1 MKVMYNNYSRTVMK
15 NIFRAYTYQY
25 YAKVSKELLEHIKR
39 NNNFSVTNKAFK
51 R

>member
-25 YAKVSKELLEHIKR
+25 YAKTYYKNSYILVSKELFEHIKR
-39 NNNFSVTNKAFK
+39 NQ
-51 R
+51 